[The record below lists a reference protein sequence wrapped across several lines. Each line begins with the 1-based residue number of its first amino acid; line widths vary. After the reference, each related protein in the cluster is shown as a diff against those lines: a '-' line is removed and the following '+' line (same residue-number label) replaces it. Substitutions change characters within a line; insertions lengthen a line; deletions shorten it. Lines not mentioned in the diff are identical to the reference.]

1 MVSCRST
8 LTYYSDTLCQLYTT
22 KTVSFRRVFVFCF
35 FPHATLS
42 LLFYALFYSFF
53 SSIVL
58 LFCFIDPVL
67 INTHHFSVRK
77 EKKMLLFPFGFMPMI
92 LSFLKPCPCILFLLF
107 LLSSTSTG
115 SHIHPSPSFS
125 SLQSLELFIPSVFL
139 VDGVPSF
146 LCWVAKTVSFFF
158 FWCYSFIS
166 LCLTWS
172 GPYWVTVVCW
182 IYLKWMFVISLFEID
197 GMQAL
202 FFQVVQKCGYGF
214 SANFGNFS
222 SSSISF
228 WRLLLLMD
236 ANVF

>member
-1 MVSCRST
+1 MHTLVSCHST
-8 LTYYSDTLCQLYTT
+8 LTYFSDTLCQLYTT

-158 FWCYSFIS
+158 FGVTLSF
-166 LCLTWS
+166 LCALHGVDLTEL
-172 GPYWVTVVCW
+172 P
-182 IYLKWMFVISLFEID
+182 
-197 GMQAL
+197 
-202 FFQVVQKCGYGF
+202 
-214 SANFGNFS
+214 
-222 SSSISF
+222 
-228 WRLLLLMD
+228 
-236 ANVF
+236 